1 MKPLFKTVPEMLH
14 GHAAATP
21 GAPALIVPDRGI
33 LTFGDL
39 AELARDA
46 LEFLNAR
53 GLGREDRVALL
64 IDDRPAFAAAILALC
79 GASTVIPL
87 NPALS
92 RSELEPLLRA
102 VQADAIVASSALHA

>member
-1 MKPLFKTVPEMLH
+1 MKPLFQTVPQMLH

-64 IDDRPAFAAAILALC
+64 IDDRPALYGFLISYYRSR
-79 GASTVIPL
+79 GRTVPTWLHRPL
-87 NPALS
+87 EVGTIRL
-92 RSELEPLLRA
+92 
-102 VQADAIVASSALHA
+102 

>member
-1 MKPLFKTVPEMLH
+1 MKPLFKTVPQMLY

-21 GAPALIVPDRGI
+21 DAPALIVPDRGI

-53 GLGREDRVALL
+53 GLGA
-64 IDDRPAFAAAILALC
+64 RPTARPIA
-79 GASTVIPL
+79 P
-87 NPALS
+87 S
-92 RSELEPLLRA
+92 RWRA
-102 VQADAIVASSALHA
+102 EKG